1 MSNPCVR
8 CGKQRI
14 NGKTWKGKAGM
25 SVITYTQTVCPDRKC
40 QKMVEDATAQRKA
53 KSALLIENKAKAKL
67 ARERAVS
74 VTV

>member
-25 SVITYTQTVCPDRKC
+25 SVITYTQTVCPDREC
-40 QKMVEDATAQRKA
+40 QKVVEEITAQRKA
-53 KSALLIENKAKAKL
+53 KSAQLIENKAKAKL
-67 ARERAVS
+67 AREKASAVMA
-74 VTV
+74 